1 MTGATLRLA
10 ALVEEMI
17 RGAVRALC
25 DARPGLAEEVAA
37 GEEAIDR
44 LEVEIEEE
52 CLRILALYDPVEATS
67 GGRQRC

>member
-1 MTGATLRLA
+1 MNLFRRDMERMTGATLRLA

-25 DARPGLAEEVAA
+25 DARPGLAEEVAG

-44 LEVEIEEE
+44 S
-52 CLRILALYDPVEATS
+52 RS
-67 GGRQRC
+67 